1 MSARKAS
8 KASSKRLVREYITA
22 IAFFLPFFALF
33 VTFTILP
40 VAMAI
45 GFSFT
50 TYSVV
55 QAPVWI
61 GVANYQRMFIED
73 DTFIIA
79 LQNTFSFAVISG
91 VIGYF
96 LSFVVAW
103 MIDNVKGRMFFALAF
118 YAPSITGSIAM
129 SVIWL
134 TFFSPDSYG
143 WINNALLQLNIIDVP
158 LLWNQNPDLIL
169 PMVCIVSVWMSMGT
183 GFLSFLAGF
192 QNLNKEISEAGLI
205 DGVGNKFQE
214 LIYIIMPQMKPMMLF
229 GAVNAV
235 TAAFAVYDIPFAMA
249 GSPGPEN
256 AALTLVGHI
265 NDYMFTRLD
274 NGYASTIAV
283 FLFAITFL
291 ISRILFRVLTDHERP
306 PRRKRSL
313 PKGDATL

>member
-1 MSARKAS
+1 M
-8 KASSKRLVREYITA
+8 
-22 IAFFLPFFALF
+22 
-33 VTFTILP
+33 
-40 VAMAI
+40 
-45 GFSFT
+45 
-50 TYSVV
+50 
-55 QAPVWI
+55 
-61 GVANYQRMFIED
+61 
-73 DTFIIA
+73 
-79 LQNTFSFAVISG
+79 
-91 VIGYF
+91 IGYF

-235 TAAFAVYDIPFAMA
+235 TAAFAVYDIPVAMA

-291 ISRILFRVLTDHERP
+291 ISRVLFRVLTDHERP